1 MMLSMISMS
10 LKHNGNINGTEDKG
24 NPLTV
29 NSCGYHKFVT
39 KNYGIARLNG
49 RIDYQLIYVFNG
61 KGYFKLDHQMQEVPK
76 GHIVIY
82 KPGEPQIYEY
92 HFNDSTEVYWVHFT
106 GHAASSIL
114 TDLELSGQS
123 VRYVDVNGDYV
134 EIFKKI
140 IHELNMKNLRYEYF
154 STSHLLELFSRL
166 SRDLYKTANKGGALS
181 DNDINDVIKM
191 MHIRH
196 NQKCLV
202 ADFAKICNLSVY
214 RFIHKFKNHTGKTPI
229 EYITKIRIDEATY
242 LLCNSLL
249 SISEIA
255 SVVGYDDPLYFSRIY
270 KKATGFSPSNYRTKF
285 ASNLSVP
292 V

>member
-1 MMLSMISMS
+1 MMLSMISVS
-10 LKHNGNINGTEDKG
+10 SNHNRNINGTEDKG

-49 RIDYQLIYVFNG
+49 RIDYQLIYMLNG
-61 KGYFKLDHQMQEVPK
+61 KGYFKLDNQMQEIPK
-76 GHIVIY
+76 GNIVIY

-92 HFNDSTEVYWVHFT
+92 RFNDSAEVYWVHFT
-106 GHAASSIL
+106 GYAVPNLLAE
-114 TDLELSGQS
+114 LELSDKPA
-123 VRYVDVNGDYV
+123 RYVDVSGDYV

-154 STSHLLELFSRL
+154 SASYLLELFSRI
-166 SRDLYKTANKGGALS
+166 SRDLSKTAHKGGALS
-181 DNDINDVIKM
+181 DSDINDVIKM

-229 EYITKIRIDEATY
+229 EYITKIRIDEARY

-255 SVVGYDDPLYFSRIY
+255 SVVGYEDPLYFSRMY
-270 KKATGFSPSNYRTKF
+270 KKATGLSPSNYRAKF
-285 ASNLSVP
+285 APTLSM
-292 V
+292 